1 MDEKYWRVT
10 VEWALGPFDTADE
23 ARRYV
28 AGLNSRLWVA
38 IEDECD
44 HGPDYELEDCL
55 LPEFLGSSISDVAE
69 IEDEDDD

>member
-10 VEWALGPFDTADE
+10 VEWALGPLDSADE
-23 ARRYV
+23 ARKFI
-28 AGLNSRLWVA
+28 AEANELLWDALDSR
-38 IEDECD
+38 CG